1 MSVDHIRYDLLAQE
15 ALRSVVRRVLLDVA
29 KDGLPGE
36 HHFYISFD
44 TRAPGVRLSQRMREK
59 YPEEMTIVLQHQFW
73 DLTVTDT
80 AFEVGLSFGG
90 IPEKLLIPFSAL
102 KGFFDPSV
110 KFGLQF
116 ELAAPEGEDEAD
128 GETLDEALARPA
140 GVKPVGAPTAL
151 KQSSRGAASEPAVSS
166 ANPGSV
172 NAGGISLDSEAAEG
186 EAAERPASGAQ
197 VVQLDV
203 FRNKK

>member
-29 KDGLPGE
+29 KDGLPGD

-73 DLTVTDT
+73 DLNVTDVS
-80 AFEVGLSFGG
+80 FEVGLSFGG

-116 ELAAPEGEDEAD
+116 ELAVPEDEVDGD
-128 GETLDEALARPA
+128 GEEDAVVRPA
-140 GVKPVGAPTAL
+140 GIKPVAVPTAL
-151 KQSSRGAASEPAVSS
+151 KQPSRGAASEPAVSS
-166 ANPGSV
+166 AASGPADAEAV
-172 NAGGISLDSEAAEG
+172 AGEE
-186 EAAERPASGAQ
+186 EPAERPAGGAQ